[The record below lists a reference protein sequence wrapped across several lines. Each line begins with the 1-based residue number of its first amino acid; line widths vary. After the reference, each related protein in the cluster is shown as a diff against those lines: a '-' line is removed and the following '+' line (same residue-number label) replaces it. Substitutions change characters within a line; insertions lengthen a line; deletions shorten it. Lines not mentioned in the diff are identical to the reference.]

1 LEVKEM
7 ARPKKTK
14 AEKVWAYL
22 LKNPSAKPN
31 DVAKACGCTAKYVY
45 NLKAKIGTPKEIL
58 EQSTDKTDSRR
69 TRVNL
74 LSEASRLVDGDREEE
89 HGDFRA
95 NAERIAA
102 YWNTHLGLIDFITP
116 NDVPTMMALLKIAR
130 AHQKP
135 DRMDNYRDAAGYVAL
150 AGELAGGR

>member
-1 LEVKEM
+1 M

-74 LSEASRLVDGDREEE
+74 LSEASRLVDGDREVE
-89 HGDFRA
+89 HGNFET
-95 NAERIAA
+95 NAVRIAR
-102 YWNTHLGLIDFITP
+102 YWNAHLDLPEPMGILPT
-116 NDVPTMMALLKIAR
+116 DVPVMMTLLKVAR
-130 AHQKP
+130 LAQNP
-135 DRMDNYRDAAGYVAL
+135 DRMDNYRDAAGYIAL
-150 AGELAGGR
+150 AGELAEGR

>member
-1 LEVKEM
+1 M

-22 LKNPSAKPN
+22 LKNPSAKAN

-74 LSEASRLVDGDREEE
+74 LSEASRLVDGDREVE
-89 HGDFRA
+89 HGNFET
-95 NAERIAA
+95 NAVRIAR
-102 YWNTHLGLIDFITP
+102 YWNAHLDLPEPMGILPT
-116 NDVPTMMALLKIAR
+116 DVPVMMTLLKVAR
-130 AHQKP
+130 LAQNP
-135 DRMDNYRDAAGYVAL
+135 DRMDNYRDAAGYIAL
-150 AGELAGGR
+150 AGELAEGR

>member
-1 LEVKEM
+1 M

-31 DVAKACGCTAKYVY
+31 DVAKACGCTVKYVY
-45 NLKAKIGTPKEIL
+45 NLKAKIGTPKEVL
-58 EQSTDKTDSRR
+58 EQSVQNAQPKQR

-74 LSEASRLVDGDREEE
+74 LSEASRLVDGDREAE

-130 AHQKP
+130 SHQKP

-150 AGELAGGR
+150 AGELAEGR

>member
-1 LEVKEM
+1 M
-7 ARPKKTK
+7 ARQKKTK

-74 LSEASRLVDGDREEE
+74 LSEASRLVDGDREVE
-89 HGDFRA
+89 HGNFET
-95 NAERIAA
+95 NAVRIAR
-102 YWNTHLGLIDFITP
+102 YWNAHLDLPEPMGILPT
-116 NDVPTMMALLKIAR
+116 DVPVMMTLLKVAR
-130 AHQKP
+130 LAQNP
-135 DRMDNYRDAAGYVAL
+135 DRMDNYRDAAGYIAL
-150 AGELAGGR
+150 AGELAEGR